1 MLEAKKQIEIARE
14 KEIDP
19 HTVKRNGKKFIP
31 IRFEDSKTRLTE
43 RGYGVRY
50 LEVEKVLQ
58 YLKEKEI
65 I

>member
-1 MLEAKKQIEIARE
+1 MLEAKKQIELARE

-19 HTVKRNGKKFIP
+19 HTVKNNWKKFIP
-31 IRFEDSKTRLTE
+31 IKYEDSKTRVNS

-50 LEVEKVLQ
+50 IEVEKVLE
-58 YLKEKEI
+58 YLKDKKI

>member
-19 HTVKRNGKKFIP
+19 HTVGRNWKKFIP
-31 IRFEDSKTRLTE
+31 IKFEDAFTRRTE
-43 RGYGVRY
+43 RGYWVRY

-58 YLKEKEI
+58 YLKEKGI